1 MPDVA
6 IRRLEPGLLEDWLR
20 FFDRDAFADN
30 RDWSG
35 CYCHYYHADTARKAW
50 ESRTAD
56 ENRTASCELIAAG
69 RMQGYLAYVDG
80 RPVGWCHAAPRAG
93 IPNIANEAE
102 LAVDDAQ
109 SVGSIVCFVVAQ
121 AFRKQGVARSLL
133 DAACAGFRERGLR
146 TAEAYPRRAA
156 NSDAANYHGPLALY
170 LQAGFTPFREL
181 PNVIM
186 VRREC
191 SRG

>member
-1 MPDVA
+1 MSEIVV
-6 IRRLEPGLLEDWLR
+6 RRLDAGLLEDWLR

-35 CYCHYYHADTARKAW
+35 CYCHFYHADTARKPW
-50 ESRTAD
+50 EARTAQ
-56 ENRTASCELIAAG
+56 ENRAASCELIAAG

-93 IPNIANEAE
+93 ILNIANDEA
-102 LAVDDAQ
+102 LAVNDAQ

-121 AFRKQGVARSLL
+121 AFRKQGVGRRLL
-133 DAACAGFRERGLR
+133 DAACAGFCEMGLR

-156 NSDAANYHGPLALY
+156 TSDAANYHGPLALY

-181 PNVIM
+181 SNVVM
-186 VRREC
+186 VRRQC
-191 SRG
+191 GPG